1 MVKSVERKGVTL
13 WYFSW
18 KVEERSKTN
27 NEERRRSREAEG
39 VTEASREVSKMDG
52 RRVGNREEEEAANS
66 ERAMRWEER
75 LHVRKDTKM

>member
-13 WYFSW
+13 WCFSW
-18 KVEERSKTN
+18 QVEERSKTD

-39 VTEASREVSKMDG
+39 VTEASREVSKTDG
-52 RRVGNREEEEAANS
+52 SRVGNREEEEAADS

-75 LHVRKDTKM
+75 LYVRTDIKM

>member
-13 WYFSW
+13 WCFSW
-18 KVEERSKTN
+18 QVEERSKTD

-39 VTEASREVSKMDG
+39 VTEASREVSKTDG

-66 ERAMRWEER
+66 ERAMRWDDR
-75 LHVRKDTKM
+75 LYVKRDIKM